1 MARVTLK
8 VWGEKYKVDSKII
21 EFITSERIN
30 RVKKGLDSLEEDKSV
45 IRLVVSI
52 MFWEVVL
59 AFCA

>member
-8 VWGEKYKVDSKII
+8 VWGEKHKVDSKII
-21 EFITSERIN
+21 EFITSERIS

-45 IRLVVSI
+45 IRSVVSI